1 MPGIDQDNSQPKG
14 CATEIREGKAGMKA
28 PNKNACAM
36 VDAIKAEWIAAA
48 REERNPKTLNVLP
61 IFRKSMK
68 PRLNEKQIQELFEIV
83 FECYL
88 EVTGVRTEY
97 SNN

>member
-1 MPGIDQDNSQPKG
+1 
-14 CATEIREGKAGMKA
+14 MKQ

-36 VDAIKAEWIAAA
+36 IDAIKAEWLAAA
-48 REERNPKTLNVLP
+48 KEKRHPATSNVLT

-88 EVTGVRTEY
+88 EVTGARTEY